1 MGFLQF
7 KFCIPFEALFQKR
20 AIIWHLGDWSQ
31 PVVCRTNSYNFRS
44 TISCGILSKY
54 CFQHNF
60 VVNLGQRFS
69 CHHVN
74 VLFFFKSVWQ
84 TFFRRSFLR
93 STPYKCDKE
102 GDCLINAEK
111 QNGSRPCPAC
121 RLVKCLDLG
130 MSKDGTCLSLN
141 YVQEFLISLKLY

>member
-1 MGFLQF
+1 MTFGRLVP
-7 KFCIPFEALFQKR
+7 CNL
-20 AIIWHLGDWSQ
+20 
-31 PVVCRTNSYNFRS
+31 SYVEQIH
-44 TISCGILSKY
+44 TISALLPLVESCAKY

-74 VLFFFKSVWQ
+74 VLFFLKSVLQ

-93 STPYKCDKE
+93 STPYKCDKG

-141 YVQEFLISLKLY
+141 YVQKFLISLKLY